1 MTTMNLLFPII
12 KEGVY
17 VYGTGQVPA
26 TGKEQR
32 LLPIKRTV
40 TQL

>member
-1 MTTMNLLFPII
+1 MTMVNLLFPIT
-12 KEGVY
+12 KEGIY
-17 VYGTGQVPA
+17 IYGTGQVPA

-32 LLPIKRTV
+32 LFPIKRAI